1 MRQLIAAGAVATA
14 VLLTGPAQ
22 TFAQGA
28 TQKMATVD
36 VKTVGTGLR
45 ASKVIGSDV
54 VNEKKETIGKIDD
67 LLISTD
73 AHDVFAVISAGGFLG
88 IGSKLVGVRYE
99 DPAPRLGHHRLH
111 PARRQ
116 QGKLKRAAG
125 IYLREV
131 RDPAKAPRPGTDRR
145 GAL

>member
-88 IGSKLVGVRYE
+88 IGSKLVAVRYE
-99 DPAPRLGHHRLH
+99 DL
-111 PARRQ
+111 RR
-116 QGKLKRAAG
+116 ASDTAG
-125 IYLREV
+125 FILPGASKESLSALPEYTY
-131 RDPAKAPRPGTDRR
+131 AK
-145 GAL
+145 